1 MESYFCT
8 FDRHQ
13 ILVLKNLLTLNG
25 SSLFGK
31 KTLFGQNSFF
41 WNFQVLLETL
51 EEKQKST
58 KNPLHG
64 TLARFDILVQCL
76 LTPNNI

>member
-8 FDRHQ
+8 YDRHQ

-25 SSLFGK
+25 ASLLK

-41 WNFQVLLETL
+41 WNFQVLLEIL

-58 KNPLHG
+58 ENPLHG
-64 TLARFDILVQCL
+64 TSARFDILVQCL